1 MPELP
6 EMQALAERLD
16 AALASRRLEAVSVL
30 GFSGLKTVVPGP
42 DDLVGRRLEGV
53 DRRGKYL
60 RFHFEGALTVALHLS
75 QGGRVDLEDPPKE
88 TKPRGSVVRF
98 SFEGP
103 LSLLVREHGTQRKV
117 GWWVLASG
125 DEGPMG
131 KLGPEVTDA
140 SFDDMLAKSDD
151 NRHIHTVLRD
161 QRFVAGVGRG
171 YADDALNRARFSP
184 FSSLRSLSA
193 SQRLELLS
201 AVRSVMDEALVEE
214 RTRTGALSAAKLGE
228 RFSVHNR
235 AGQPCPQCGAE
246 LRRVSYES
254 YEITY
259 CPQCQTGGRLLA
271 DRRLSRL
278 LR

>member
-1 MPELP
+1 VPELP

-16 AALASRRLEAVSVL
+16 AALASRRLEAVAVL

-131 KLGPEVTDA
+131 KLGPRSPTRRSTTCWPKVMTTATSTPCCATSVSWPA
-140 SFDDMLAKSDD
+140 SGAATPTTPSTAPGS
-151 NRHIHTVLRD
+151 RRSP
-161 QRFVAGVGRG
+161 RCGR
-171 YADDALNRARFSP
+171 
-184 FSSLRSLSA
+184 
-193 SQRLELLS
+193 
-201 AVRSVMDEALVEE
+201 
-214 RTRTGALSAAKLGE
+214 
-228 RFSVHNR
+228 
-235 AGQPCPQCGAE
+235 
-246 LRRVSYES
+246 
-254 YEITY
+254 
-259 CPQCQTGGRLLA
+259 
-271 DRRLSRL
+271 
-278 LR
+278 

>member
-1 MPELP
+1 
-6 EMQALAERLD
+6 
-16 AALASRRLEAVSVL
+16 
-30 GFSGLKTVVPGP
+30 
-42 DDLVGRRLEGV
+42 
-53 DRRGKYL
+53 
-60 RFHFEGALTVALHLS
+60 VALHLS

-140 SFDDMLAKSDD
+140 SFDDLLAKSDD
-151 NRHIHTVLRD
+151 NRHNPHRAARPAFRGRRRARLRRRRPQPRPVLAVLLAAVVERLPASRAPLGRPLGD
-161 QRFVAGVGRG
+161 GRG
-171 YADDALNRARFSP
+171 
-184 FSSLRSLSA
+184 
-193 SQRLELLS
+193 
-201 AVRSVMDEALVEE
+201 
-214 RTRTGALSAAKLGE
+214 TRRGANPHWALSAAKLGE